1 MRPDDLHSALANK
14 PFRLVR
20 LHLTNGSVFEIAHP
34 DMAIVG
40 RSTVTLALPDDDDHA
55 RQAVLAL
62 LHIVWMEVVVVTLQ

>member
-1 MRPDDLHSALANK
+1 MRPGDLHSALANK
-14 PFRLVR
+14 PFRPIH

-40 RSTVTLALPDDDDHA
+40 RSTVTLALPDDDGQS

-62 LHIVWMEVVVVTLQ
+62 VHIVWMEIAVRTFP